1 MKHRIIIVWSEEKN
15 FVGLCREWKS
25 QTVSSFCCL
34 CVEMCVRVF
43 FSCEDSKDNEITNYG
58 IRDVELKR
66 LIEYLCLKSELGKKH
81 FFSVTKLGWDCPLNY
96 IYYIK
101 SIWRIHKKSVFV
113 CVFSFGVFEWVWSW
127 FVSCHSI
134 LICRFGANG
143 ISHQMTTTSKLFV
156 ECHIYMMNRSST
168 AVMWIMINLNQSTKY
183 SRKHQQQ
190 QKTNS
195 ICQLFLFSIYF

>member
-43 FSCEDSKDNEITNYG
+43 FLCEDSKDNEITNYG

-101 SIWRIHKKSVFV
+101 SIWRIHKKVCL
-113 CVFSFGVFEWVWSW
+113 CVFFLSACSSEFGHGLLVVIPFSFVDLV
-127 FVSCHSI
+127 
-134 LICRFGANG
+134 
-143 ISHQMTTTSKLFV
+143 QMAF
-156 ECHIYMMNRSST
+156 HIKWQRPQNFS
-168 AVMWIMINLNQSTKY
+168 LNA
-183 SRKHQQQ
+183 
-190 QKTNS
+190 
-195 ICQLFLFSIYF
+195 IYIWWTVVVLL